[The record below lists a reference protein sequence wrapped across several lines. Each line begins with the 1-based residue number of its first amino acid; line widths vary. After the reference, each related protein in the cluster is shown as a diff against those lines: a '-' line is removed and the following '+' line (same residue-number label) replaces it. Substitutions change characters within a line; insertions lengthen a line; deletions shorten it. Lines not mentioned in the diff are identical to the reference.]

1 MNTTGQ
7 INTLGIY
14 EKNKIFEY
22 YNFIK
27 NNKTQTKYYMLTFLR
42 NEMTDSEII
51 NLNNYL
57 IDKCNVKKI
66 KIKYLTFNN
75 NYFLLFIMELND
87 DNNQIY
93 KTLYMF
99 DIINIISEEHY
110 EILLNENNNDSLLL
124 KTAYLYSIKKLIYS

>member
-1 MNTTGQ
+1 MNTSGQ
-7 INTLGIY
+7 INTLSTY

-27 NNKTQTKYYMLTFLR
+27 NNKTQTQYYMLTFLR

-51 NLNNYL
+51 DLNNNL
-57 IDKCNVKKI
+57 IDKYNVKKI

-75 NYFLLFIMELND
+75 NYFLLFIIELND
-87 DNNQIY
+87 VNDQIY

-110 EILLNENNNDSLLL
+110 EILLNESNNDSLLL
-124 KTAYLYSIKKLIYS
+124 KTAYLYSIQKLLYS